1 MITLLT
7 DFGHQDAYVGV
18 MKGIIASRCPTT
30 PMVDLTHNIP
40 PQDVIAGR
48 FQLLSVFPYFPP
60 RTIHLAVVDP
70 GVGTNR
76 RAIAVQL
83 AGGLFVGPDN
93 GLLSGVLDQTPVL
106 RAVELTNPDY
116 WLTPTPSATFHGR
129 DIFAP
134 AAAHLANGVPLE
146 RLGRPIAADTL
157 IRLDLPPLERT
168 DRGWTG
174 CIQYIDHFGN
184 AATTISGEH
193 ISGEYSPSEHS
204 PGEHDPDKPLG
215 DRPWQ
220 VKLGTTTLAIATTY
234 NQVPPGQPLALVGS
248 HGFVEIAVNQG
259 NAQDVLG
266 LAVGDRVE
274 ISSS

>member
-83 AGGLFVGPDN
+83 AGGCLWGQITACSAACSIKPPC
-93 GLLSGVLDQTPVL
+93 SG
-106 RAVELTNPDY
+106 R
-116 WLTPTPSATFHGR
+116 
-129 DIFAP
+129 
-134 AAAHLANGVPLE
+134 
-146 RLGRPIAADTL
+146 
-157 IRLDLPPLERT
+157 
-168 DRGWTG
+168 
-174 CIQYIDHFGN
+174 
-184 AATTISGEH
+184 
-193 ISGEYSPSEHS
+193 
-204 PGEHDPDKPLG
+204 
-215 DRPWQ
+215 
-220 VKLGTTTLAIATTY
+220 
-234 NQVPPGQPLALVGS
+234 
-248 HGFVEIAVNQG
+248 
-259 NAQDVLG
+259 
-266 LAVGDRVE
+266 
-274 ISSS
+274 